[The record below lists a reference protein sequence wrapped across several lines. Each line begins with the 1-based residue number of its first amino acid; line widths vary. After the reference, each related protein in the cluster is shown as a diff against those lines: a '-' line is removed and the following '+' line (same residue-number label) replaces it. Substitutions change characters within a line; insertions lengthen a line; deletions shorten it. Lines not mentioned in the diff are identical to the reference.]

1 MNARI
6 GYTRT
11 FNEAHRIDAFA
22 SYEQSKYN
30 YSSLSGYRTN
40 YLSSALPDLDFGSKV
55 DADKDNGGNST
66 ETARQNWFGRI
77 NYGYK
82 DKYLAEFTIRYDG
95 SMNFAQGHRW
105 GVFPSVSAAW
115 VISQED
121 FFEPLLNVV
130 NSSRLK
136 DHGYDG

>member
-1 MNARI
+1 M
-6 GYTRT
+6 
-11 FNEAHRIDAFA
+11 
-22 SYEQSKYN
+22 
-30 YSSLSGYRTN
+30 
-40 YLSSALPDLDFGSKV
+40 V
-55 DADKDNGGNST
+55 
-66 ETARQNWFGRI
+66 
-77 NYGYK
+77 YK

-130 NSSRLK
+130 NFFKIKGSWGMWVMIILPLIIFI
-136 DHGYDG
+136 DVFF